1 MDIRSFKNQEIDR
14 LNAEQEKTRR
24 VVMGQYTT
32 EIYWKIPEGMDLD
45 DEETYQ
51 YGDKWGRLYITNKK
65 TGEELEI
72 EGETIESD
80 QKRCDHMEYQE
91 LDRKQFEF
99 VFGDD
104 AWDDRELLVCPYCER
119 NEKECEEQTEAEKN
133 PITDWCGGWGL
144 SCDDCYYKN
153 HPESDD
159 EVSAEIVCECG
170 VPESE
175 ECRPNCPY
183 QARIAED
190 EDA

>member
-14 LNAEQEKTRR
+14 LNAEQGKEVTKVFFECGAKPELVEGGHRRFQMEAIPEKTRR
-24 VVMGQYTT
+24 VVRGSYTT

-51 YGDKWGRLYITNKK
+51 YGDKWGTLYITNKK

-80 QKRCDHMEYQE
+80 QKRCDEMEYQE
-91 LDRKQFEF
+91 LDRKQFQF

-104 AWDDRELLVCPYCER
+104 AWSEEEE
-119 NEKECEEQTEAEKN
+119 EKEVFGVCDGCGMEGKFFGKEGD
-133 PITDWCGGWGL
+133 DWTCSACLYGGG
-144 SCDDCYYKN
+144 DG
-153 HPESDD
+153 DD
-159 EVSAEIVCECG
+159 EVSAEIV
-170 VPESE
+170 
-175 ECRPNCPY
+175 
-183 QARIAED
+183 

>member
-14 LNAEQEKTRR
+14 LNAEQFTFECGAKPELVEGGERRFQLERIVEKTRR

-104 AWDDRELLVCPYCER
+104 AWSEEEEE
-119 NEKECEEQTEAEKN
+119 EKEVYGVCDGCGFEGKFIGKEGD
-133 PITDWCGGWGL
+133 DWTCS
-144 SCDDCYYKN
+144 SCLYGRGN
-153 HPESDD
+153 SDD
-159 EVSAEIVCECG
+159 EVSAEV
-170 VPESE
+170 V
-175 ECRPNCPY
+175 
-183 QARIAED
+183 